1 MKTYKIITN
10 DRNYLDYTLYD
21 ISNFNTI
28 IFDVNPIKNKLF
40 NNDIFSIGDN
50 NNISIIHSIIRCS
63 PYISGV
69 LITEND
75 NYIIKNDIKYYKC
88 FADDIRLPIFYI
100 PYDVCFNKCIEKQ
113 NFLDDSKTIVL
124 KNLYITFTY
133 SEWNDLPCGKIN
145 QTIGAVDI
153 LNNFY
158 EYKLYCKTL
167 NSCINKFQD
176 DTDEALIKF
185 TPNEIIIDKIME
197 KYPNIENRNDFY
209 IFTIDCDKSLDYDDA
224 VGIKQISDDIVMF
237 SIYISNVSIIIDI
250 LNLWD
255 SFSKRISTIYLPDKK
270 RPMIPSI
277 LCECL
282 CSLLENHNRIVFTMD
297 VYLKNDEIVDIKYS
311 NCLIKVSKNYK
322 YEEQDLLNNINYIHL
337 FDTIK
342 NLSKKHKYNGNM
354 KTSHNL
360 ISYLMVFMNYYCATE
375 MIKHKNGIY
384 RSTILKRNIIIPD
397 FIPDDVSKFI
407 KNWYNSSGNYVNGS
421 KEFDLSSYEISEE
434 LESNLININT
444 NNNIRHALLNVD
456 AYIHITSPNRRLV
469 DLLNI
474 IQFQENHNILVL
486 SEKSKIFYK
495 KWLNDLDYV
504 NTTMNSI
511 RKIQFDCSLIDLCNS
526 DKELLMS
533 DYEGFLFDKIY
544 KNDGLIRYMVYIPA
558 LKLSSRINLK
568 ENFDN
573 FEKQKFKIFIYTDN
587 RYKKK
592 IRLNL
597 SL

>member
-21 ISNFNTI
+21 ITNFNTI
-28 IFDVNPIKNKLF
+28 KSEVYPIKNKLF
-40 NNDIFSIGDN
+40 NNDIFSVDEN
-50 NNISIIHSIIRCS
+50 NNISIIHSIIRYS
-63 PYISGV
+63 SYISGV
-69 LITEND
+69 LIIEND
-75 NYIIKNDIKYYKC
+75 DYIIKNNIKYYKC
-88 FADDIRLPIFYI
+88 IADDIRLPIFYI
-100 PYDVCFNKCIEKQ
+100 PYNNNIIQ
-113 NFLDDSKTIVL
+113 LI
-124 KNLYITFTY
+124 NLYITFSY
-133 SEWNDLPCGKIN
+133 LEWTDYPYGILNQVIGPIN
-145 QTIGAVDI
+145 V

-167 NSCINKFQD
+167 NSCINKFKD
-176 DTDEALIKF
+176 DTDNALINF
-185 TPNEIIIDKIME
+185 TPNEIIIDKIIE
-197 KYPNIENRNDFY
+197 KYPNIENRNDWY
-209 IFTIDCDKSLDYDDA
+209 VFTIDCNKSFDYDDA
-224 VGIKQISDDIVMF
+224 IGIKKINDDIVMF

-297 VYLKNDEIVDIKYS
+297 VYVKNDEIIDIKYS
-311 NCLIKVSKNYK
+311 NCLIKVNKNYE
-322 YEEQDLLNNINYIHL
+322 YEEEDLLNNTDYISL
-337 FDTIK
+337 FNTIK
-342 NLSKKHKYNGNM
+342 ILSKKHKYITNL

-375 MIKHKNGIY
+375 MIKHKNGIF
-384 RSTILKRNIIIPD
+384 RSTILKRNIDVPD
-397 FIPDDVSKFI
+397 NVPEHVSKFI
-407 KNWYNSSGNYVNGS
+407 KTWYNSSGSYINGS
-421 KEFDLSSYEISEE
+421 DLI
-434 LESNLININT
+434 IDT
-444 NNNIRHALLNVD
+444 DKNIRHELLD
-456 AYIHITSPNRRLV
+456 LDTYIHITSPNRRLI

-474 IQFQENHNILVL
+474 IQFQENNNILVL
-486 SEKSKIFYK
+486 SEKSQIFYK

-504 NTTMNSI
+504 NNTMNSI
-511 RKIQFDCSLIDLCNS
+511 RKIQVDCSLIDLCNNNE
-526 DKELLMS
+526 DLLINEY
-533 DYEGFLFDKIY
+533 DGYLFDKIF
-544 KNDGLIRYMVYIPA
+544 KNDGLIRYMVYLPA

-573 FEKQKFKIFIYTDN
+573 FEKKKFKIFIYTDE

-597 SL
+597 SI